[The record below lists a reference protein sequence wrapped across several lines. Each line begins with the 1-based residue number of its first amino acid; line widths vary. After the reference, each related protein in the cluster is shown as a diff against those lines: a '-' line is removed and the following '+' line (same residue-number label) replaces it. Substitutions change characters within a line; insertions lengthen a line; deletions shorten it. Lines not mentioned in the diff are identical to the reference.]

1 VDFCLVGS
9 CRDFRLGVDQLAAA
23 RNGWSADVAKYIEA
37 SHVGRARGKGH
48 FQTVREIRSKK

>member
-1 VDFCLVGS
+1 
-9 CRDFRLGVDQLAAA
+9 LGVDQLAAA